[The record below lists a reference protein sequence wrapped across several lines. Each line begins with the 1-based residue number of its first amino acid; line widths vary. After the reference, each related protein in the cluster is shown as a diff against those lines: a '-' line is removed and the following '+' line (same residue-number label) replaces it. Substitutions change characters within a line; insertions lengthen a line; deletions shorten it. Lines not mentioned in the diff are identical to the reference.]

1 MTMMPNEVANE
12 SHWSAMDE
20 DEELS
25 DGYVAYSERLETY
38 IVPVVFGIIFL
49 VGVIGNG
56 SLIYVLCRH
65 KSMRSVPNTFIF
77 NLAVGDLLILICTVP
92 FTSTIYTFDSWPY
105 GEFVCK
111 ASEFAKVIAA
121 VLDVSNDRQVAFD
134 TEDLVTVYFILFIY
148 FLGLF
153 KMNGKPRVLG
163 RQSINSKDTS
173 VGVSV
178 FTLTALSFDRYT
190 AIVRPVQS
198 FVSGPRSKLV
208 IVCLAVIWLT
218 SLVLAL
224 PAVFFSHLLKHSG
237 ERIPDSERD
246 VDANGTMIGPTHREI
261 HICYPFPQEF
271 GPDYPRIV
279 ILLRFLLHYFL
290 PLITIGTFYA
300 IMAHHLLRSVQ
311 NIPGQAMLTATSVRH
326 RYQTEPSSSNQSEP
340 TVLLQQHQ
348 QPNQNR
354 ARRKLAKMVL
364 SFVVLFAVC
373 FLPIHVY
380 FMWFYFNPNS
390 EAEYNAFWH
399 ALKIFGFVLA
409 YTNSCIN
416 PIALYCV
423 STSFRKHFNRLLC
436 CCGADQGANGHHSG
450 PVSYCGG
457 SLCAGNAASYSRAG
471 GTALLTEDPAAFTHH
486 SSGRRQ
492 NTMLTSISRRHPQ
505 AENQKNV
512 DGDYPL
518 NELHRQLHQPTAVRT
533 QSSC

>member
-111 ASEFAKVIAA
+111 ASEFA
-121 VLDVSNDRQVAFD
+121 
-134 TEDLVTVYFILFIY
+134 
-148 FLGLF
+148 
-153 KMNGKPRVLG
+153 
-163 RQSINSKDTS
+163 KDTS

-326 RYQTEPSSSNQSEP
+326 RYQTEASSSNQSEP

-471 GTALLTEDPAAFTHH
+471 GTALLTEDPTAFTHH
-486 SSGRRQ
+486 SSSRRQ
-492 NTMLTSISRRHPQ
+492 NTMLSSISRRHPQ

>member
-20 DEELS
+20 EEELS

-111 ASEFAKVIAA
+111 ASEFA
-121 VLDVSNDRQVAFD
+121 
-134 TEDLVTVYFILFIY
+134 
-148 FLGLF
+148 
-153 KMNGKPRVLG
+153 
-163 RQSINSKDTS
+163 KDTS

-436 CCGADQGANGHHSG
+436 CCGADHGANGHHSG

>member
-1 MTMMPNEVANE
+1 MSMMPDDVAND

-20 DEELS
+20 DDELS

-92 FTSTIYTFDSWPY
+92 FTSTIYTLDSWPY

-111 ASEFAKVIAA
+111 ASEFA
-121 VLDVSNDRQVAFD
+121 
-134 TEDLVTVYFILFIY
+134 
-148 FLGLF
+148 
-153 KMNGKPRVLG
+153 
-163 RQSINSKDTS
+163 KDTS

-208 IVCLAVIWLT
+208 IVCLAVIWLA

-224 PAVFFSHLLKHSG
+224 PAVFFSHLLKHPG
-237 ERIPDSERD
+237 ERIPDSERE

-271 GPDYPRIV
+271 GPDYPRMV

-311 NIPGQAMLTATSVRH
+311 NIPGQAMLTTSARH
-326 RYQTEPSSSNQSEP
+326 RYQTEASSSNQSEP
-340 TVLLQQHQ
+340 TVLLQPQQ

-364 SFVVLFAVC
+364 
-373 FLPIHVY
+373 
-380 FMWFYFNPNS
+380 
-390 EAEYNAFWH
+390 
-399 ALKIFGFVLA
+399 IFGFVLA

-436 CCGADQGANGHHSG
+436 CCGADQAGNHSG
-450 PVSYCGG
+450 PASYCGG
-457 SLCAGNAASYSRAG
+457 SMCAGNAASYSRAG
-471 GTALLTEDPAAFTHH
+471 ATAVTDDPTAFTRH
-486 SSGRRQ
+486 SSSRRQ
-492 NTMLTSISRRHPQ
+492 NTMLTSVSRRHPQ
-505 AENQKNV
+505 AENLKNV

-518 NELHRQLHQPTAVRT
+518 NELQRQLHQPTAVRT